1 MENKYSLEDP
11 FVQYME
17 KNRLIIE
24 AGRNPVNI
32 KLEKKFMRL
41 QINNITLR
49 LKRLF
54 EKRGIPEQWN
64 KMKIVWK
71 NIINFYKEKGLV

>member
-1 MENKYSLEDP
+1 MENKYDPTDP
-11 FVQYME
+11 FVKYME

-24 AGRNPVNI
+24 AGRNPENI
-32 KLEKKFMRL
+32 KLEKKLMRL
-41 QINNITLR
+41 QINNMTLI

-54 EKRGIPEQWN
+54 EKKGTPEQWN

-71 NIINFYKEKGLV
+71 SIIDFYKKKDMV

>member
-1 MENKYSLEDP
+1 MENKYDPTDP
-11 FVQYME
+11 FVKEME

-24 AGRNPVNI
+24 AGRNSVNI

-41 QINNITLR
+41 QINNMTLI

-54 EKRGIPEQWN
+54 EKKGTPEQWN

-71 NIINFYKEKGLV
+71 SIIDFYKKKDMV